1 LRALRKKDLGVLMDE
16 KLDMSQQ
23 CVLVAQKASCFL
35 SCIKRSVASRAREVI
50 LTLYSALARPHLE
63 YCVQMWS
70 PQYRKDMDLLE
81 NVQRRATNL
90 NQGIKAERSR
100 AVQLGEKKAL
110 R

>member
-1 LRALRKKDLGVLMDE
+1 MRALRKKDLGVLMDE

-70 PQYRKDMDLLE
+70 PQYRRHVGLLE
-81 NVQRRATNL
+81 RVQRRDTEMIQRVDHL
-90 NQGIKAERSR
+90 P
-100 AVQLGEKKAL
+100 L
-110 R
+110 RRD